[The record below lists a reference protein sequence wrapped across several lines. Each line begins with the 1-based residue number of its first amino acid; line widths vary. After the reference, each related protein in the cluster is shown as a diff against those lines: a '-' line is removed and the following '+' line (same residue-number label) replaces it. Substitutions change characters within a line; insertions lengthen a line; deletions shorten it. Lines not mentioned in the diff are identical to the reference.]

1 MGKQM
6 KTIEQNLERIA
17 DALEILAKNSS
28 GKPTD
33 TSALEAAAGK
43 TAGKTTEKTSK
54 AATKTS
60 KAATKTSKE
69 AKKPVKEPAE
79 QAEEANEPSPEEL
92 KEAQAFKK
100 KLLDLGRGSDN
111 YIERLKAV
119 LARFG
124 FTAEK
129 VPADMRDEVAAA
141 VVAEF
146 EADTDGDI

>member
-43 TAGKTTEKTSK
+43 TAGKTTE
-54 AATKTS
+54 KTS